1 MDLPAGRRRAE
12 IVKNTDKSAASAD
25 DSSSSSHEPEAGN
38 GKQDPAKVVLV
49 VNSVIAAVGGTYA
62 STHSVTVT
70 IAAGC
75 AGLTAAVLAV
85 RK

>member
-1 MDLPAGRRRAE
+1 
-12 IVKNTDKSAASAD
+12 VKNTDKTAEPAD
-25 DSSSSSHEPEAGN
+25 DSSASSHRPEAGERRS
-38 GKQDPAKVVLV
+38 DSAKVILV

-75 AGLTAAVLAV
+75 AGLAAAVLAV
-85 RK
+85 RN

>member
-1 MDLPAGRRRAE
+1 
-12 IVKNTDKSAASAD
+12 VKKNTDKAAEPAD
-25 DSSSSSHEPEAGN
+25 DSSASSHRPESDER
-38 GKQDPAKVVLV
+38 KSDSAKVILV

-75 AGLTAAVLAV
+75 AGLAAALLAV